1 MFELQSYFN
10 LNVLLPYVQR
20 IYSPLVSVQNKF
32 PQLNDIPEEL
42 TISDYSDAR
51 MMREGK
57 LKFKK

>member
-1 MFELQSYFN
+1 MT
-10 LNVLLPYVQR
+10 
-20 IYSPLVSVQNKF
+20 NKF